1 MSEQRFVHFAGWAGV
16 VAFVLFTGGLVVQGS
31 AGPPP
36 SFTDSA
42 AISAYLRNH
51 EPLLIT
57 AGLLISLALM
67 IELLFVAGVRQL
79 IRGTGGGWIPA
90 GDVFLFFYVVAYPMG
105 LVASGLLIAATTEA
119 ASRGDASAVR
129 ALWGGGYSLLGA
141 VTYLP
146 LMLASATYA
155 IAVQGTGALPRWTAW
170 IGWIAALGAA
180 AAVPAAFGGTGF
192 YSQVGAAPGL
202 IQGVPGLAWLLVVS
216 ISVLRAPV
224 FRSAPPASA

>member
-1 MSEQRFVHFAGWAGV
+1 MSEQRFVHFGGWAGA

-79 IRGTGGGWIPA
+79 IRGAGGGWIPA

-105 LVASGLLIAATTEA
+105 LVASGLL
-119 ASRGDASAVR
+119 
-129 ALWGGGYSLLGA
+129 
-141 VTYLP
+141 
-146 LMLASATYA
+146 M
-155 IAVQGTGALPRWTAW
+155 
-170 IGWIAALGAA
+170 
-180 AAVPAAFGGTGF
+180 
-192 YSQVGAAPGL
+192 
-202 IQGVPGLAWLLVVS
+202 
-216 ISVLRAPV
+216 
-224 FRSAPPASA
+224 